1 MAAKFVLIISDVQ
14 KNTSTIFETVQLIGF
29 YETIKNW
36 AVAKESS
43 VLVSDKKGM
52 SAFLVICDLT
62 KSNLGQKK
70 KRIRVTKK
78 FFHLGSGN
86 FFFNQFN
93 WIF

>member
-1 MAAKFVLIISDVQ
+1 MAAKFALIISDVQ
-14 KNTSTIFETVQLIGF
+14 KNTSTIFETVQLIRF
-29 YETIKNW
+29 WETIKNW

-52 SAFLVICDLT
+52 CAFLVICDLT
-62 KSNLGQKK
+62 KSNLDKK
-70 KRIRVTKK
+70 KKE
-78 FFHLGSGN
+78 LGWQKNFSPGQQQ